1 MFGSSLPPVV
11 GKRAHVFF
19 MLFVFVCLLLC
30 PTLIVLCFLLCLRLV
45 SCVPYVSLVY
55 PFLSSSCVLCTLCFQ
70 FLWFIHFCLRLVS
83 CVPYVSSFSGLS
95 IFVCSVFSNVYF
107 LCNKLFR
114 HYADF

>member
-45 SCVPYVSLVY
+45 YPMLPISLVY
-55 PFLSSSCVLCTLCFQ
+55 PFLFARYSLT
-70 FLWFIHFCLRLVS
+70 FIFYATNCS
-83 CVPYVSSFSGLS
+83 DIMQ
-95 IFVCSVFSNVYF
+95 IFN
-107 LCNKLFR
+107 L
-114 HYADF
+114 